1 MSPQHPNRTR
11 TLHHDGSRPGPH
23 DAGEMAHV
31 MQRVYAVVLA
41 GGRGSRLHALTDHR
55 AKPALP
61 FAGKLNIID
70 FALSNCINS
79 GIRRIGVLTQYKAQS
94 LIRHIERGWGFLQS
108 SLGEFIDVVPAQQQ
122 LGEGWYCG
130 TANAVW
136 QNLEI
141 VREAAPELVLVLAGD
156 HVYKMDYGRMIAD
169 HLAHR
174 APVTLACI
182 DVPLDQAHHF
192 GVIQVDGAMRVLD
205 FLEKPTA
212 AVAVQ
217 PGKDQVLASM
227 GIYVFDTDFLCTHL
241 ARDAALTTSRHDFG
255 HDLLPD
261 LVRHHHVHAHRFADS
276 CVNMT
281 GDRPYWRDVGT
292 VDAFWEANM
301 DLTHVVPELNLYDDD
316 WPILSVQRQVPP
328 AKFVFDTDSRRG
340 LAVDS
345 LVSDGCIVSGATVRR
360 SVLFSKVRVG
370 EGSLVEDAVV
380 LPNVRIGQGVSLRRV
395 IVDKGCVLPD
405 GFCAGADA
413 NHDRARFHVSAGGV
427 TLITA
432 GHLAEA
438 TGEAAPE
445 APED

>member
-1 MSPQHPNRTR
+1 MSPQHPNRAR

-182 DVPLDQAHHF
+182 DVPLDQPWRCSRAKTRYWPAWASTSSTPTSCVRTWRVTRRSRHH
-192 GVIQVDGAMRVLD
+192 AMTSATTCCPTWCATTTCTPTAL
-205 FLEKPTA
+205 PTA
-212 AVAVQ
+212 A
-217 PGKDQVLASM
+217 
-227 GIYVFDTDFLCTHL
+227 
-241 ARDAALTTSRHDFG
+241 
-255 HDLLPD
+255 
-261 LVRHHHVHAHRFADS
+261 
-276 CVNMT
+276 
-281 GDRPYWRDVGT
+281 
-292 VDAFWEANM
+292 
-301 DLTHVVPELNLYDDD
+301 
-316 WPILSVQRQVPP
+316 
-328 AKFVFDTDSRRG
+328 
-340 LAVDS
+340 
-345 LVSDGCIVSGATVRR
+345 
-360 SVLFSKVRVG
+360 
-370 EGSLVEDAVV
+370 
-380 LPNVRIGQGVSLRRV
+380 
-395 IVDKGCVLPD
+395 
-405 GFCAGADA
+405 
-413 NHDRARFHVSAGGV
+413 
-427 TLITA
+427 
-432 GHLAEA
+432 
-438 TGEAAPE
+438 
-445 APED
+445 